1 MLYDAASAVRL
12 EARQDEAL
20 QKGES
25 CTFAGPGLWVILLS
39 SGRGTFTDNPP
50 QQAQAGMLALGREPL
65 VFSADAPSHLLA
77 VRLEGRI
84 AADFLS
90 GLPLSLYLARGES
103 CPQSAQILNDLLQRT
118 DPLEQ
123 CKLAFALLCELGN
136 ADSAAPPLP
145 PLVAQ
150 AVEDI
155 HSHYAELYGIDELS
169 ERLNVSK
176 SHLIRAFHQAMGVS
190 PGKYLTDVRIHA
202 AKQMLLH
209 REYSLDVIASLCGF
223 SGGNYLCR
231 VFKKEV
237 GVSPAVWRANALLH
251 TTVLPHTEAE
261 QSLYI

>member
-1 MLYDAASAVRL
+1 MLYDASSAVRL
-12 EARQDEAL
+12 SARQDETPN
-20 QKGES
+20 QGEG
-25 CTFAGPGLWVILLS
+25 CTFSGEGLWVVLLS
-39 SGRGTFTDNPP
+39 SGQGTFTDNPP
-50 QQAQAGMLALGREPL
+50 QQARAGMLALGRAPL
-65 VFSADAPSHLLA
+65 DFTAETASHLLA

-90 GLPLSLYLARGES
+90 GLPLTLYLARGES
-103 CPQSAQILNDLLQRT
+103 CPQSAQLLNDLLQQA

-123 CKLAFALLCELGN
+123 SKLAFALLCELGS

-145 PLVAQ
+145 RLVAQ

-202 AKQMLLH
+202 AKQLLLH

-237 GVSPAVWRANALLH
+237 GVSPAAWRANALLH

-261 QSLYI
+261 QSLYV